1 MKRIIGLYGYSGAGK
16 STFSGRLRELGAK
29 ICDADEIGRRILEK
43 GSPLL
48 HKIKELF
55 GEEVIAE
62 DGSLK
67 RKVLGDIVFNS
78 AEKLALL
85 NSVTRPE
92 IDRIIR
98 EEINS
103 FSEGIM
109 IIDCAMIK
117 ELSVCELCDELIFI
131 TAPEEA
137 LIKRLLARES
147 ISEETARG
155 RIARQKESLDLRE
168 ATVIE
173 NSKTEEEL
181 LEKADILYERL
192 ITEV

>member
-1 MKRIIGLYGYSGAGK
+1 
-16 STFSGRLRELGAK
+16 
-29 ICDADEIGRRILEK
+29 
-43 GSPLL
+43 
-48 HKIKELF
+48 
-55 GEEVIAE
+55 
-62 DGSLK
+62 
-67 RKVLGDIVFNS
+67 VFNS

-131 TAPEEA
+131 TAPDEA
-137 LIKRLLARES
+137 LIKRLLARER

-155 RIARQKESLDLRE
+155 RIARQKESLDLRG

>member
-1 MKRIIGLYGYSGAGK
+1 M
-16 STFSGRLRELGAK
+16 
-29 ICDADEIGRRILEK
+29 
-43 GSPLL
+43 
-48 HKIKELF
+48 
-55 GEEVIAE
+55 
-62 DGSLK
+62 
-67 RKVLGDIVFNS
+67 FNS

-131 TAPEEA
+131 TAPDEA